1 VSTDADIATIREA
14 LALAHPVTAEDHSL
28 VEEAEAALER
38 VAEMVE
44 YLRQYEDRRERLRA
58 DSAYVGFF
66 ARLTADALTRMAA
79 DERWEAAL
87 TQHGVPLNELRAALE
102 RVGK

>member
-14 LALAHPVTAEDHSL
+14 LAIAHPVTAEDHSL

-38 VAEMVE
+38 VALQAAGNDR
-44 YLRQYEDRRERLRA
+44 LRQSLYELEDRLLQLRE
-58 DSAYVGFF
+58 
-66 ARLTADALTRMAA
+66 
-79 DERWEAAL
+79 
-87 TQHGVPLNELRAALE
+87 ALE